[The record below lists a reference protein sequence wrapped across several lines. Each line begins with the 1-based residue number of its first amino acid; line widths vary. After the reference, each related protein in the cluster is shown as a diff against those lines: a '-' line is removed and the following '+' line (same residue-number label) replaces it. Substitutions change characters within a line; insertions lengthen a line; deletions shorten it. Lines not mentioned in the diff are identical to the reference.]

1 MISLGNFGELLLK
14 KIKLSNSAMLN
25 FYYSD
30 TIRAF
35 LTKSTQTIVG
45 EIATNSRTGH
55 ITTELFAWE
64 GQIEILKNVL
74 YKYDGSLFFEFSIP
88 RMGKR
93 VDCLLIIENIV
104 FIIEFKVGEKQ
115 FQKSHIEQVWDYAL
129 DLKNFHKPS
138 IDKVLVPILVSTK
151 AKESVFEII
160 TTSHNDNLL
169 NPIKANDKSLKL
181 IIEQTLNF
189 FKGSESINST
199 EYVSGSYSP
208 TPTIV
213 EAAVSM
219 YNNHNVD
226 EITRSD
232 ADAKNLK
239 ITTRYISQTIDYAKS
254 NKKKVICFVTGVPG
268 AGKTLVGLKVA
279 AEHLDEIKGNSSVF
293 LSGNKPLVDILQ
305 EALTRD
311 KVLQEKLRGN
321 KITKKTARES
331 VKAFIQIIHHYRD
344 EYLRDKKAP
353 YDHIAIFDEAQRAWN
368 YAQTTKFMREKKNQ
382 PDFDFSEPEFLISCL
397 DRHKDW
403 AVIICLVGGGQ
414 EINTGEAGITEWIRA
429 VENKFTSWETRIS
442 PNLYTSEY
450 NATKAIEQLQL
461 KSDVVFNEDLHLSVS
476 MRSFRAEL
484 VSKFI
489 KELLDIDENSQTTY
503 DKIKDKYPIVLTR
516 DIQTAKTWL
525 KEKARG
531 SERYGIVV
539 SSQAYRLKPL
549 AMDVRSPINH
559 VNWFL
564 NGKDDIRSSY
574 FLEDVA
580 TEFQVQGL
588 ELDWACVTWD
598 GDLRF
603 TEEGWKSYS
612 FKGNKWQNIH
622 KEERRKYLLNA
633 YRVLLTRARKGMI
646 IVVPEGNPEDHS
658 RQPEFYDSTY
668 EYFKR
673 IGLKSI

>member
-1 MISLGNFGELLLK
+1 
-14 KIKLSNSAMLN
+14 MLN
-25 FYYSD
+25 YYYAD
-30 TIRAF
+30 TINDF
-35 LTKSTQTIVG
+35 LSKSSEEIVG
-45 EIATNSRTGH
+45 EIASNSRTGH
-55 ITTELFAWE
+55 ILTELMAWE
-64 GQIEILKNVL
+64 GQIKILKNTLAAQNGYL
-74 YKYDGSLFFEFSIP
+74 YFEFSIP

-93 VDCLLIIENIV
+93 VDCLLIIDNLV
-104 FIIEFKVGEKQ
+104 FVIEFKVGEKQ

-138 IDKVLVPILVSTK
+138 IDEVLVPILVTTK
-151 AKESVFEII
+151 AKETVFEII

-169 NPIKANDKSLKL
+169 NPIKANDKSLKF
-181 IIEQTLNF
+181 IIEQTLNI
-189 FKGSESINST
+189 FKGSDSINAT
-199 EYVSGSYSP
+199 EYISGSYSP

-232 ADAKNLK
+232 ADAINLK
-239 ITTRYISQTIDYAKS
+239 VTTRYISQTIDYAKS

-279 AEHLDEIKGNSSVF
+279 AEHLDEKKGNSSVF

-321 KITKKTARES
+321 RITKKTARES

-461 KSDVVFNEDLHLSVS
+461 KSTVVFNEDLHLSVS

-503 DKIKDKYPIVLTR
+503 DKIKEKYPIVLTR

-603 TEEGWKSYS
+603 TEDGWKSYS

-646 IVVPEGNPEDHS
+646 IVVPEGNPEDHT

-668 EYFKR
+668 EYLKR
-673 IGLKSI
+673 IGLKAI